1 MAAVAPVLAWL
12 ATLVAGLA
20 LLRALGH
27 RGIRAGLAAPRIP
40 HDRTPAALD
49 LAFETVRIDTAN
61 RRRLH
66 AWLIAP
72 AADSGTPHPA
82 VIVMHGWGGNA
93 AMMLPLA
100 RPLHEAGFAALFI
113 DARCHGAS
121 DDDSFASLPRF
132 AEDLEHALA
141 WLAARAEIDAG
152 RIAFIGHS
160 VGAGAAL
167 LAASRRPDV
176 AAVVSVSAF
185 SHPAA
190 MMRRWLATRR
200 IPERP
205 VGRYI
210 LDYVQRTIGHRFD
223 DIAPVATIGRVRC
236 PVLLVH
242 GADDDVVPLEE
253 ARQIYAARTHD
264 AVELLVLSG
273 EHDSFADLEQHMG
286 RLTGFLRVAL
296 APRLEGVRALQER
309 AERPCLPAAPLQHD
323 RNPPKAV

>member
-113 DARCHGAS
+113 DARGHGAS
-121 DDDSFASLPRF
+121 DDDGFASLPRF
-132 AEDLEHALA
+132 AEDLEHAVD
-141 WLAARAEIDAG
+141 WLAARPEVDAG
-152 RIAFIGHS
+152 RIALLGHS

-167 LAASRRPDV
+167 LVASRRPDV
-176 AAVVSVSAF
+176 KAVASVAAF
-185 SHPAA
+185 SHPAS
-190 MMRRWLATRR
+190 MMRRWLATKR
-200 IPERP
+200 IPEWP
-205 VGRYI
+205 VGRYV
-210 LDYVQRTIGHRFD
+210 LRYVQRTIGHRFD
-223 DIAPVATIGRVRC
+223 DIAPVNTIARVRC

-242 GADDDVVPLEE
+242 GADDDVVPLDDAHRIFA
-253 ARQIYAARTHD
+253 ARQHD
-264 AVELLVLSG
+264 AVELLVLG
-273 EHDSFADLEQHMG
+273 GRHDAFADLEQHME
-286 RLTGFLRVAL
+286 RLVGFLRTAT
-296 APRLEGVRALQER
+296 APR
-309 AERPCLPAAPLQHD
+309 
-323 RNPPKAV
+323 

>member
-1 MAAVAPVLAWL
+1 MAEVVAFAPSLAWL
-12 ATLVAGLA
+12 ATTVAGLA
-20 LLRALGH
+20 LLRGLLH

-40 HDRTPAALD
+40 HDRTPAAAG

-61 RRRLH
+61 QRRLH
-66 AWLIAP
+66 GWLIAP
-72 AADSGTPHPA
+72 AARDGARCPA

-100 RPLHEAGFAALFI
+100 RPLHEVGFAVLFI

-141 WLAARAEIDAG
+141 WLTARAEIDAR
-152 RIAFIGHS
+152 RIALIGHS

-167 LAASRRPDV
+167 LAASRRPNV
-176 AAVVSVSAF
+176 AALVIVSAF
-185 SHPAA
+185 AHPAA
-190 MMRRWLATRR
+190 MMRRWLAAKR

-205 VGRYI
+205 VGRYV

-223 DIAPVATIGRVRC
+223 DIAPVVTIARVRC

-242 GADDDVVPLEE
+242 GADDDVVPL
-253 ARQIYAARTHD
+253 ADAQQIFAARAHE
-264 AVELLVLSG
+264 AVELLILGGSH
-273 EHDSFADLEQHMG
+273 ESFADLEQHIG
-286 RLTGFLRVAL
+286 KLIEFLRAAL
-296 APRLEGVRALQER
+296 GSLEAR
-309 AERPCLPAAPLQHD
+309 
-323 RNPPKAV
+323 